1 MGNCVVG
8 RVVGWRDGGDD
19 GCCVGRIV
27 GCIDGWL
34 RVGAGVY
41 H

>member
-8 RVVGWRDGGDD
+8 RVVGWRDGCDD